1 MTTFESRIRVDFN
14 RGFFDSVETDI
25 LSAAFERAWAFVG
38 SDPGLE
44 GLEVSKRQSE
54 LARCLMALE
63 KLGETNPTS
72 LANAAIRM
80 LHQRHAGKRFL
91 NHRDR
96 AEKMARKLTPLY
108 DQNRQPKPRTYRS
121 DPPRLPAG
129 AILQTRGET
138 RALIVVTGAASNGT

>member
-1 MTTFESRIRVDFN
+1 MTTFESRIRLDFN

-25 LSAAFERAWAFVG
+25 LCAAFEKAWAFVE

-54 LARCLMALE
+54 LARCVMALE

-80 LHQRHAGKRFL
+80 LHQRHAQKRSL

-96 AEKMARKLTPLY
+96 AEKMVGKLTPRY
-108 DQNRQPKPRTYRS
+108 DQNRQPIRS
-121 DPPRLPAG
+121 
-129 AILQTRGET
+129 
-138 RALIVVTGAASNGT
+138 